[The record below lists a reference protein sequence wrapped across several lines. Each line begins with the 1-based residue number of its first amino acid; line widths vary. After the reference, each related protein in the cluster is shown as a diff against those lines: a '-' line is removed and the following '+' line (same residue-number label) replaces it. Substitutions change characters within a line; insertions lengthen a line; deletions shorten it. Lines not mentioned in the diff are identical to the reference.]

1 MVAEKNPNS
10 GEADADCGSLLSD
23 CRCRPA
29 VERAFA
35 GMLASGSPERTA
47 LDVAERV
54 YRHHHPEVPALRARE
69 VVHIWV
75 YRGCFH

>member
-1 MVAEKNPNS
+1 MAAGSDSAPE
-10 GEADADCGSLLSD
+10 GEEDCGSLLSD

-35 GMLASGSPERTA
+35 GMVASGS
-47 LDVAERV
+47 AERV
-54 YRHHHPEVPALRARE
+54 ALEVASRVYCYHHPDVSGRQARE
-69 VVHIWV
+69 VVEVWV

>member
-1 MVAEKNPNS
+1 MAARSDSASEAE
-10 GEADADCGSLLSD
+10 EDCGSLLSD

-35 GMLASGSPERTA
+35 GMVASGSGERVA
-47 LDVAERV
+47 LEVASRV
-54 YRHHHPEVPALRARE
+54 YRYHHPGVSGRQARE
-69 VVHIWV
+69 VVEVWV